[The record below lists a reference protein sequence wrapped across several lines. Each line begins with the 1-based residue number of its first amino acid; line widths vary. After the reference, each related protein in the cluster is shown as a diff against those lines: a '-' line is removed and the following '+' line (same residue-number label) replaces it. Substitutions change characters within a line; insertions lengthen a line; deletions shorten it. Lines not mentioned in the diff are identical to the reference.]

1 MKTSY
6 PTSKAPQ
13 WYVVDADGQI
23 LGRLAT
29 KIATVLRGR
38 HLPSYSPHLRTGDHV
53 IVLNAA
59 KIQVTGAKMD
69 QKTYY
74 RHTGWLGHL
83 RSATM
88 RELMDKDPR
97 RVLTL
102 AVKGMLPRN
111 VTRQWL
117 LKHLHVCPGTEHEY
131 AAQKPV
137 SFPL

>member
-6 PTSKAPQ
+6 PNPAAPQ
-13 WYVVDADGQI
+13 WYVVDAEGQI

-38 HLPSYSPHLRTGDHV
+38 HRPSYSPHLRSGDHV
-53 IVLNAA
+53 VVLNAA
-59 KIQVTGAKMD
+59 KIRVTGDKLE

-88 RELMDKDPR
+88 RELMEKDPR
-97 RVLTL
+97 RVVTL

-117 LKHLHVCPGTEHEY
+117 LKHLHVFDGAEHTY
-131 AAQKPV
+131 DAQKPV